1 MTPTP
6 DSLAATLDRL
16 RRMRHGL
23 IQTVPPPSPDG
34 SSLVPI
40 LNRSAEVCAIDV
52 AIRLLERE
60 LRAVAS

>member
-1 MTPTP
+1 MSPTP
-6 DSLAATLDRL
+6 DSLAVTLERL

-34 SSLVPI
+34 SLVPI